1 MGMLRATLIDVGWGD
16 SIFIESRDTS
26 GEKRYALVDSNDTT
40 YFRSSYIFLKRY
52 FEKQDNHQGS
62 SGPAFDFVLLS
73 HPHADHG
80 QGLKS
85 IMREFG
91 TKQFWYP
98 KSFEW
103 GGLADLLRFSNR
115 SNKVLHHQAV
125 DLTKT
130 FPGFGEVSMNILWP
144 PNEENRLDRTNQNN
158 NSVVLVLT
166 LGSVSFVLS
175 GDAEEQ
181 VWNEIGNSI
190 PASMRFFKVPHHGS
204 VNGTFGPNDCT
215 PWVDRCQSSTLL
227 GISSHVVP
235 FCHPDQKVIDLFTQQ
250 RRQFF
255 RTDVHYHIT
264 IETDGQTVNVK
275 YSHI

>member
-1 MGMLRATLIDVGWGD
+1 MGILSVTLIDVGWGD
-16 SIFIESRDTS
+16 SIFIEFKGAS
-26 GEKRYALVDSNDTT
+26 GDIRYALVDSNDTV
-40 YFRSSYIFLKRY
+40 YFRSSYIYLKRF
-52 FEKQDNHQGS
+52 FEKKDNRQGS
-62 SGPAFDFVLLS
+62 SGPVFEFVLLS

-130 FPGFGEVSMNILWP
+130 FPPLGEVSMKILWP

-166 LGSVSFVLS
+166 LDSVSFVLS
-175 GDAEEQ
+175 GDAEER
-181 VWNEIGNSI
+181 VWNEIGTRI
-190 PASMRFFKVPHHGS
+190 PATTRFFKVPHHGS
-204 VNGTFGPNDCT
+204 ENGTFGPNDST
-215 PWVDRCQSSTLL
+215 PWFDRCPSNTEL
-227 GISSHVVP
+227 GISSHVIP
-235 FCHPDQKVIDLFTQQ
+235 FGHPDQKVIDLFTQQ
-250 RRQFF
+250 RRRFF
-255 RTDVHYHIT
+255 RTDEHYHIT
-264 IETDGQTVNVK
+264 CETDGQNVNVK
-275 YSHI
+275 YSHV